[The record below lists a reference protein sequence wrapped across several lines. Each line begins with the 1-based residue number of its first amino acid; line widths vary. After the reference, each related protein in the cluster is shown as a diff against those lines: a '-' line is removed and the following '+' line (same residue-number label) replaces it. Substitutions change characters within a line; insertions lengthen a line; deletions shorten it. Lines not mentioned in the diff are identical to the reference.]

1 MDFFTVLARLNDL
14 PNTFTRNGPPYT
26 QLIESIAVELATF
39 TNAADA
45 TMSQV
50 QIDDVALDG
59 WLDVW
64 GLLWGVPRLQNEAN
78 STYNTRIDRTILA
91 WIGTLPALQQW
102 MNFYAPGGTVTEN
115 PSGLGYTLQFPATM
129 TLFAIQAFLS
139 ALNRIRPA
147 GVPFTIFQAGIG
159 IYLGTETFLNIG
171 APKGAYLTAGTV
183 PVPLN
188 IGDSTP
194 NSFPLLPS
202 LLMQDPVLNPSLA
215 Q

>member
-1 MDFFTVLARLNDL
+1 MDFAAVNARLNDL
-14 PNTFTRNGPPYT
+14 PSTFTRDGPPYT
-26 QLIESIAVELATF
+26 QLIESIGTELTTF
-39 TNAADA
+39 TDAADA

-50 QIDDVALDG
+50 LNDDMALDG

-64 GLLWGVPRLQNEAN
+64 GLLWGVPRIQNEAN
-78 STYNTRIDRTILA
+78 STFNTRIARTVLA
-91 WIGTLPALQQW
+91 WVGTLPALQQW
-102 MNFYAPGGTVTEN
+102 MNFYAPGGIVTEN
-115 PSGLGYTLQFPATM
+115 PSGLGYALQFPATM
-129 TLFAIQAFLS
+129 TLFAIQVFIA

-147 GVPFTIFQAGIG
+147 GVPFTISQIGIG
-159 IYLGTETFLNIG
+159 LYLGTESFLNTG

-194 NSFPLLPS
+194 NSLPLLPS
-202 LLMQDPVLNPSLA
+202 LYFQDPTLNPSLA